1 LFPFCKLL
9 LVNLLIVNLY
19 GKTAKINPCSVNEV
33 NVL

>member
-19 GKTAKINPCSVNEV
+19 GKTAKINPCGVNGV
-33 NVL
+33 NHL